1 MAINRRS
8 LELASFIDSRKHGA
22 KPFAED
28 IVSWHGKWRA
38 VAPYLPFTAKDG
50 HKKFVENKFEKHIFT
65 QDELLSAMKLSIEN
79 GAKDI
84 EGIENNLAVSLRT
97 EIQGRSL
104 ILLCQIRPQADA
116 FRVAACF

>member
-1 MAINRRS
+1 M
-8 LELASFIDSRKHGA
+8 
-22 KPFAED
+22 
-28 IVSWHGKWRA
+28 SWHGKWRA